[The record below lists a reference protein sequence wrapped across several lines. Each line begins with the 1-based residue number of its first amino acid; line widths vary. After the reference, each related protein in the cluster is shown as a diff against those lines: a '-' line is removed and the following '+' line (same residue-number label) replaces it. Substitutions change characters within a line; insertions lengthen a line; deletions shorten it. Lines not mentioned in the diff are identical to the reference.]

1 MEARGRSAA
10 ERLAGIH
17 RHKAARRFIREY
29 GRLIAAG
36 TLMAVVVLSVT
47 VLAHCLSAREAV
59 AADEPQKEPE
69 RAAGAAAVPLE
80 YTEVTEREVEAIH
93 EAAVVFP
100 DEQETEPQEEEKDPW
115 KVTAFWGAAD
125 LDGFKEYQI
134 PPEYEKAGGY
144 FPEIAQE
151 YTFVVCSEKGV
162 DYLTVLGVI
171 ENETGYRFDALGKDD
186 DTGLM
191 QIIPGWHE
199 GRMERLEVT
208 DLYNPYQNIL
218 VGVDYLAELLEMYGG
233 DYEKAL
239 TAYQYGA
246 DGAEKHCFSKGV
258 NCSKYAE
265 SVLQTAERIA
275 EEMGDGDG

>member
-1 MEARGRSAA
+1 MAAAGRSAA
-10 ERLAGIH
+10 QRLAGIH
-17 RHKAARRFIREY
+17 RRKAVRRFIRDY
-29 GRLIAAG
+29 GRMIAAG
-36 TLMAVVVLSVT
+36 VLMAVVVLLVT
-47 VLAHCLSAREAV
+47 VMAHCLSTKEAV
-59 AADEPQKEPE
+59 AADKPQENPARKT
-69 RAAGAAAVPLE
+69 AAVPFE
-80 YTEVTEREVEAIH
+80 EMTATEHEVAAIH
-93 EAAVVFP
+93 EAAAVFP
-100 DEQETEPQEEEKDPW
+100 DGTDTEPLEKEKDPW
-115 KVTAFWGAAD
+115 KVTAFWGAED

-134 PPEYEKAGGY
+134 PQEYEKAGGY

-171 ENETGYRFDALGKDD
+171 ENETGYRFDALGKDN

-218 VGVDYLAELLEMYGG
+218 AGVDYLAELLEMYGG

-246 DGAEKHCFSKGV
+246 DGAEKHCFSRGV

-275 EEMGDGDG
+275 EEMGDSDG

>member
-1 MEARGRSAA
+1 MVAAGRSAA
-10 ERLAGIH
+10 QRLAGIH
-17 RHKAARRFIREY
+17 RRKAVRRFIRDY
-29 GRLIAAG
+29 GRMIAAG
-36 TLMAVVVLSVT
+36 ALMAVVVLLVT
-47 VLAHCLSAREAV
+47 VMAHYFSTKEAV
-59 AADEPQKEPE
+59 AADEPQESPVRKT
-69 RAAGAAAVPLE
+69 AAVPFE
-80 YTEVTEREVEAIH
+80 EMTAAEHDVEAIH

-246 DGAEKHCFSKGV
+246 DGAEKHCFSRGV

-275 EEMGDGDG
+275 EEMGDSDG